1 MKKLLLT
8 ATIAFAVLTS
18 TESFGQQGFGTNTP
32 DKSAAVDI
40 VSSQRGLLIPRLN
53 LTGTNVAAP
62 VQSPAQSLLVYNNA
76 TAGSG
81 ATGVTPG
88 FYYWDTNRWVRIV
101 STTSEKKTVVAAGK
115 NVQVDSATSPDGL
128 TTTYTVGVA
137 EGTQGQVLVTVL
149 NPSTNESESQWVNPS
164 EFINGV
170 NGVTVTPVTNAST
183 GIVTNEVSLG
193 GGLTKAT
200 TITTDAASGKT
211 LAVKGLEVL
220 TPATFDPAVQNVVVM
235 GADGILKEVAPKTLM
250 EDVISAGA
258 LNAKKIS
265 TSGIITLNGAASD
278 VTDAVLKDVA
288 LDIANG
294 SIKSDKL
301 SSSDPATGTNAAD
314 GAIATADGNGGVKYE
329 EPSAAIG
336 KTLTTDGIINV
347 GADAATATA
356 STLNGAVLTPTYL
369 KIKDNAITAAQ
380 IASGA
385 VGTDELANKAVTPE
399 KMLAVNPDGVTTP
412 LTGKVPVSDANGNIT
427 YQSIATIAGEDLTT
441 DGKIV
446 IGSAEA
452 SSLADAVLV
461 PTFLK
466 IKAGSIGNTELTPG
480 AVTADKMTSKDTA
493 AGTNAAAGL
502 IPTADGNGGVTYK
515 NVAETAGKTLTGSGI
530 TVTAGTT
537 AGTGTSLAQ
546 SVLADVT
553 LGIADN
559 AITSDKILNGTI
571 KAEDIQAPGSAT
583 NTGGTANQVMVTNA
597 AGEVSWVNQTDLP
610 SNTKFADGTNTAVT
624 GDGSITA
631 PFKVNVATASG
642 TTLGVVKEAATN
654 AEVAIA
660 ADGTLSVNEGNIQL
674 AGDVTGP
681 LNNTKVAA
689 IQGVAVATTAPLND
703 QVLTYNGTAWTPA
716 TPTSLVK
723 VDNGISKAADGDVIL
738 GGILNET
745 TTTITTGGASNTL
758 GIAGLIAPDA
768 ESEIVYAQ
776 STGGVLRKAARS
788 LSQSTGT
795 NLAVSAIAGY
805 NDFVQEI
812 NITAT
817 IASADINITLPAATA
832 SNKGQVVNI
841 KIGNTT
847 EPNNY
852 LNIVANGGSTLT
864 YGALP
869 YQGWI
874 VKSNGSEW
882 AIVGRN

>member
-53 LTGTNVAAP
+53 LTATNVATP

-81 ATGVTPG
+81 TTGVTPG

-115 NVQVDSATSPDGL
+115 NVQVDAATSPDGL

-149 NPSTNESESQWVNPS
+149 NPSTNEPESQWVNPS

-170 NGVTVTPVTNAST
+170 NGVTVTPVTNAS

-250 EDVISAGA
+250 EDVITAGS
-258 LNAKKIS
+258 LSAKKIS

-288 LDIANG
+288 LDIANS

-301 SSSDPATGTNAAD
+301 SSSDPATRTNAAD

-347 GADAATATA
+347 GADAASATA

-369 KIKDNAITAAQ
+369 KIKDNAITATQ

-385 VGTDELANKAVTPE
+385 VGTDELAGKAVTPD
-399 KMLAVNPDGVTTP
+399 KMVAVNPDGVSTP
-412 LTGKVPVSDANGNIT
+412 LTGKVPVSDVNGNIT
-427 YQSIATIAGEDLTT
+427 YQSIASIAGEDLTT

-446 IGSAEA
+446 IGATEA

-466 IKAGSIGNTELTPG
+466 IKAGSIGNTELTAG
-480 AVTADKMTSKDTA
+480 AVTADKMASKDTA
-493 AGTNAAAGL
+493 AGTNVAAGL
-502 IPTADGNGGVTYK
+502 IPTADGNGGVTYQT
-515 NVAETAGKTLTGSGI
+515 VASTAGKTLTGSGI

-559 AITSDKILNGTI
+559 AITSDKIVNGSI
-571 KAEDIQAPGSAT
+571 KTEDIQAPGSTT

-597 AGEVSWVNQTDLP
+597 AGEVKWVNQTDLP
-610 SNTKFADGTNTAVT
+610 SNTKFADGTNTTVS
-624 GDGSITA
+624 GDGSATT
-631 PFKVNVATASG
+631 PFRVNVATASG

-674 AGDVTGP
+674 SGDVTGP
-681 LNNTKVAA
+681 LNNTKVGA
-689 IQGVAVATTAPLND
+689 IQGVAVAATAPVSD
-703 QVLTYNGTAWTPA
+703 QVLTYNGTAWAPT

-738 GGILNET
+738 GGTLNET
-745 TTTITTGGASNTL
+745 TTTITTGGANNTL
-758 GIAGLIAPDA
+758 GIAGLIAPEA

-788 LSQSTGT
+788 LSQSTGA
-795 NLAVSAIAGY
+795 NLAVSSISGY
-805 NDFVQEI
+805 NDFIQEI

-852 LNIVANGGSTLT
+852 LNIIANGGSTLT

>member
-53 LTGTNVAAP
+53 LTATNVATP

-88 FYYWDTNRWVRIV
+88 FYYWDTNKWVRIV

-115 NVQVDSATSPDGL
+115 NVQVDSSTSPDGL

-149 NPSTNESESQWVNPS
+149 NPTTNEPESQWVNPS

-170 NGVTVTPVTNAST
+170 NGVTVTQVTNAAT

-193 GGLTKAT
+193 GSLSKAT
-200 TITTDAASGKT
+200 TITTDATSGKT
-211 LAVKGLEVL
+211 LSIKGLEVL
-220 TPATFDPAVQNVVVM
+220 TPARFDASTQNIVIM

-250 EDVISAGA
+250 ENVITSG

-265 TSGIITLNGAASD
+265 TSGIITLNGATTD
-278 VTDAVLKDVA
+278 VADAVLKDVT

-347 GADAATATA
+347 GADAASATA
-356 STLNGAVLTPTYL
+356 SSLNGAVLTPTYL
-369 KIKDNAITAAQ
+369 KIKDNAITATQ

-385 VGTDELANKAVTPE
+385 VGNDELAVKSVTPD
-399 KMLAVNPDGVTTP
+399 KMVGVNPDGVTTP
-412 LTGKVPVSDANGNIT
+412 LTGKVPVSDVNGNIT
-427 YQSIATIAGEDLTT
+427 YQSIASIAGEDLTT

-446 IGSAEA
+446 IGATEA

-466 IKAGSIGNTELTPG
+466 IKAGSIGNTELTAG
-480 AVTADKMTSKDTA
+480 AVTADKMASKDTA
-493 AGTNAAAGL
+493 AGTNVAAGL

-515 NVAETAGKTLTGSGI
+515 TVAASAGKTLTGSGI

-559 AITSDKILNGTI
+559 AITSDKILNGSI
-571 KAEDIQAPGSAT
+571 KTEDIQAPGSTT

-597 AGEVSWVNQTDLP
+597 AGEVKWVNQTDLP
-610 SNTKFADGTNTAVT
+610 SNTKFEDGTNTKVT
-624 GDGSITA
+624 GDGSATT

-681 LNNTKVAA
+681 LNNTKVTA
-689 IQGVAVATTAPLND
+689 IQGVAVAAAAPLND

-716 TPTSLVK
+716 APTSLVK
-723 VDNGISKAADGDVIL
+723 VDNGISKAADGDIIL
-738 GGILNET
+738 GGTLNET
-745 TTTITTGGASNTL
+745 TTTITTGGANNTL
-758 GIAGLIAPDA
+758 GIAGLIAPST

-788 LSQSTGT
+788 LSQSTGA
-795 NLAVSAIAGY
+795 NLAVSAISGY
-805 NDFVQEI
+805 NDFIQEI

-817 IASADINITLPAATA
+817 IAAADINITLPAATA

-847 EPNNY
+847 EPANY
-852 LNIVANGGSTLT
+852 LNIIANGGSTLT